1 MESESGS
8 GISTCFVQNRDIPIM
23 NKEDREINFLHP
35 LIQIQDV
42 KRSMGSTFEDYK
54 INLLLQP
61 NNITDS
67 SQKIDQTI
75 LNDGYKLAEINYR
88 NQED

>member
-1 MESESGS
+1 MESES